1 MTINLRRRSISLLA
15 VVLIAGFAG
24 GCGGSNE
31 DAGAE
36 ADQILKDL
44 KALKPGEILI
54 QGQRREKFSG
64 PYILRRGGY
73 VLQFEREGDGKL
85 TVALESKRGS
95 KQPPYQVL
103 LADSEQKA
111 GRREITLSG
120 KFYVH
125 TTSTADGYV
134 LRFTPKVAGP

>member
-1 MTINLRRRSISLLA
+1 VTATRPGSILLLA
-15 VVLIAGFAG
+15 IVLLAIFAG

-31 DAGAE
+31 DADSE
-36 ADQILKDL
+36 VDEIVENL

-64 PYILRRGGY
+64 PYTFRRGGY
-73 VLQFEREGDGKL
+73 VLQFQREGDGNL
-85 TVALESKRGS
+85 TVALESRRGS

-111 GRREITLSG
+111 GRREVTLSG

-134 LRFTPKVAGP
+134 LRFTPKVSGP